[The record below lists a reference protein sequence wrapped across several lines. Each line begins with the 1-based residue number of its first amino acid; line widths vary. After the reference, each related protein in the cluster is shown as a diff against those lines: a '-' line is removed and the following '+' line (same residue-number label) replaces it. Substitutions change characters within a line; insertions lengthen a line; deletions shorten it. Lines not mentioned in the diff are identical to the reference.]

1 MRARALI
8 PTLAALLCCGC
19 VLDLSATPQND
30 PPQSQ
35 NQDQNKPPDT
45 GSQAPTS
52 APASPAENP
61 VPPSQA
67 PVVPPSEPPTPEQA
81 PAASTQEKKPSA
93 TATTKK
99 KLARRRRKR
108 TSAKASAAQSG
119 KVVVRNGGTS
129 SGTAQL
135 SPGVTQEQTLHQRE
149 NTDQLLA
156 TTDANLKR
164 VAGRQ
169 LTPTQQSMADQIH
182 TYMRQAKAAAEAG
195 DIGRA
200 HTLAYKARLLSDDL
214 ARK

>member
-1 MRARALI
+1 MRSRALI
-8 PTLAALLCCGC
+8 PTFAVLLCCGC
-19 VLDLSATPQND
+19 VLDLSATPQNV

-35 NQDQNKPPDT
+35 NQDQNKPSDT
-45 GSQAPTS
+45 GSQAPS
-52 APASPAENP
+52 APASPAKNP
-61 VPPSQA
+61 APPSQA
-67 PVVPPSEPPTPEQA
+67 PAAP
-81 PAASTQEKKPSA
+81 PAASTPEKKPSG

-99 KLARRRRKR
+99 RLTRRRRKR
-108 TSAKASAAQSG
+108 TSAKAPAAQSG

-129 SGTAQL
+129 GGTAQL
-135 SPGVTQEQTLHQRE
+135 SPGVTQEQALHQRE

-164 VAGRQ
+164 VAGRP
-169 LTPTQQSMADQIH
+169 LTPAQQGIFDQIH

-200 HTLAYKARLLSDDL
+200 HTLAYKAHLLSDDL

>member
-1 MRARALI
+1 MRTRALI
-8 PTLAALLCCGC
+8 TTLAALLCFGC
-19 VLDLSATPQND
+19 VLDSSATPQND

-35 NQDQNKPPDT
+35 NQYQNKPPDT

-52 APASPAENP
+52 APSSPAENP
-61 VPPSQA
+61 APPSQA
-67 PVVPPSEPPTPEQA
+67 PAAPPGEPPTPEQA
-81 PAASTQEKKPSA
+81 PAPSTVEVKPSG

-99 KLARRRRKR
+99 KLTRRRRKR
-108 TSAKASAAQSG
+108 TSGKAPAAQSG

-135 SPGVTQEQTLHQRE
+135 SPGVTQEQVLHQRE

-169 LTPTQQSMADQIH
+169 LTPAQQSIADQIH
-182 TYMRQAKAAAEAG
+182 TYMRQAKAATEAG